1 MAQTQNNTSPPT
13 TSTTHTKLTNPPRPC
28 SRRTSVCEPR
38 GVQREHG
45 AALAAHGNLA
55 AGAADTVGV
64 WGGRKFIRSSAGAMF
79 REMSFRG
86 SAAFYYRKN
95 YNLNS
100 DLGPS
105 LRLISGRLFCRRHLR
120 GARGPTCTPCFRF
133 SVCWEFGLYWQPKI
147 ETHIL
152 RKLQRL

>member
-1 MAQTQNNTSPPT
+1 VAQTQNNTSPPT

-79 REMSFRG
+79 RSWGWSSEGEFIRNKLFP
-86 SAAFYYRKN
+86 A
-95 YNLNS
+95 
-100 DLGPS
+100 DPS
-105 LRLISGRLFCRRHLR
+105 
-120 GARGPTCTPCFRF
+120 
-133 SVCWEFGLYWQPKI
+133 V
-147 ETHIL
+147 
-152 RKLQRL
+152 